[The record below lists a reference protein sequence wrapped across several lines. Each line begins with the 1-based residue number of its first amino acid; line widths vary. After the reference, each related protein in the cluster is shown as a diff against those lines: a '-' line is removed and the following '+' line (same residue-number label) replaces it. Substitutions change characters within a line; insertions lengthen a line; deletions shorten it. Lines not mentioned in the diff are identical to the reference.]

1 MVRGQGT
8 DGGAWLAAA
17 GQHHKA
23 PYAHEHEAARDLLGV
38 IRSVRPTGLIG
49 VSAQPGAFSEEV
61 VRAMC
66 ELNARPLI
74 FPLSN
79 PTSQAECTA
88 EQAFRW
94 SGGRVLFASG
104 SPFPPVTVD
113 GREYVPGQGN
123 NAYIFPGVGLGV
135 VACGARHVTDDMFRV
150 AARTLAGLVTAEDLG
165 KGCLFPALDKIR
177 EVSVAIAVAV
187 AKVRRALRAGSQC

>member
-1 MVRGQGT
+1 MINSLTYVCT
-8 DGGAWLAAA
+8 ALK
-17 GQHHKA
+17 QHHKV
-23 PYAHEHEAARDLLGV
+23 PYAHEHEALGDLL
-38 IRSVRPTGLIG
+38 SVVKSIKPTCLIG
-49 VSAQPGAFSEEV
+49 VSAQPGAFSEEI
-61 VRAMC
+61 VRLMC
-66 ELNARPLI
+66 ELNPRPIL

-94 SGGRVLFASG
+94 SAGKVLFASG

-135 VACGARHVTDDMFRV
+135 VVSGARHVTEEMFLV

-165 KGCLFPALDKIR
+165 KGCLFPSLEGIR
-177 EVSVAIAVAV
+177 GVSVAIAVAV
-187 AKVRRALRAGSQC
+187 AEVHISIHLFRPQRKL